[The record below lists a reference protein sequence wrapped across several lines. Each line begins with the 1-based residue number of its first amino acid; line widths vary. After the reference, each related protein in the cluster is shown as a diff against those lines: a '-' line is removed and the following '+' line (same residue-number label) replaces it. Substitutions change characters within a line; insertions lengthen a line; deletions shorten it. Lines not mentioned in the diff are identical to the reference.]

1 MSVQRGIMETSRQF
15 ARKMKLVE
23 HEAVSVAV
31 RKYMT
36 QALVRESIARI
47 EEAARTDKEFKE
59 LIDLWDELDEKVQK
73 AFEKTV
79 WSTDSEQFN
88 WHLFSA
94 SMRQKDILYALFHC
108 ICQIHNLIEDD
119 DLARLFESATD
130 KQKEVFFLRFI
141 RGCTP
146 QKIAVCLGVTDRNVR
161 DLTNKMID
169 NIRKG
174 FYIILK
180 KRQEDEKPLLT
191 YQVEFLQ
198 SIDTEDIDNNKGKS
212 KGKAKKAEGVVAE

>member
-1 MSVQRGIMETSRQF
+1 MAM
-15 ARKMKLVE
+15 
-23 HEAVSVAV
+23 

-47 EEAARTDKEFKE
+47 EEAARTDKEFEE
-59 LIDLWDELDEKVQK
+59 LIDLWDELGKKIQE

-88 WHLFSA
+88 WHLFSV
-94 SMRQKDILYALFHC
+94 SMQQKDILYMLFHC
-108 ICQIHNLIEDD
+108 ICQMHNLIEDD
-119 DLARLFESATD
+119 DLSRLFENATD

-146 QKIAVCLGVTDRNVR
+146 QKIAACLDVTDRNVR
-161 DLTNKMID
+161 DLINKMMA

-180 KRQEDEKPLLT
+180 NRQIDEKPLLT

-198 SIDTEDIDNNKGKS
+198 KIE
-212 KGKAKKAEGVVAE
+212 AEGVDKSKDADTS